1 MFANAGDSAGITL
14 ISRDLLD
21 IIAHGLMLVIM
32 NGLPGLTSAAYSYP
46 SSTQAPNPGEW
57 ASCLGSAKPIA
68 CDGPEGRPGRGGR
81 ERDNETAEEDGT
93 VQHRSCGPGE
103 PSRSAAG

>member
-32 NGLPGLTSAAYSYP
+32 NGLAGLTSAACSSP
-46 SSTQAPNPGEW
+46 SSAQAPNPGEW
-57 ASCLGSAKPIA
+57 APGLGSAKPIA
-68 CDGPEGRPGRGGR
+68 QRRSQGDLMRRPGAGQWG
-81 ERDNETAEEDGT
+81 AEARRLRA
-93 VQHRSCGPGE
+93 VPGLRNVE
-103 PSRSAAG
+103 PP